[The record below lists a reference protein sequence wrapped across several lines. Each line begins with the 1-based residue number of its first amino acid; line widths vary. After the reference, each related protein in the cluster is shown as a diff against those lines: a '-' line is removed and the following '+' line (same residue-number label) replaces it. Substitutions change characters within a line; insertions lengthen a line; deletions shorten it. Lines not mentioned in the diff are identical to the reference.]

1 VPHGRTWI
9 ARLTPTA
16 GSSIDLLLSV
26 PVGLDVWERHADHLL
41 VAATDD
47 QLAELERR
55 KLAEVER
62 WSTREEFEARAGRR
76 HNDPAPPPRA
86 GGSG

>member
-1 VPHGRTWI
+1 MPPERTWI

-16 GSSIDLLLSV
+16 GSSIELLLSV
-26 PVGLDVWERHADHLL
+26 SVGLDVWERHPDSLV

-47 QLAELERR
+47 QLIELEQRR
-55 KLAEVER
+55 LVEVER

-76 HNDPAPPPRA
+76 HNGPAPPPTA
-86 GGSG
+86 GDSG

>member
-1 VPHGRTWI
+1 MRSERTWI
-9 ARLTPTA
+9 ARLTPTVS
-16 GSSIDLLLSV
+16 SSIELLLGA
-26 PVGLDVWERHADHLL
+26 PLGLDVWERHPDSLV

-55 KLAEVER
+55 RLAEVER
-62 WSTREEFEARAGRR
+62 WSTREEFEAGAQRWHDG
-76 HNDPAPPPRA
+76 HAPPPVP

>member
-1 VPHGRTWI
+1 MEPDRTWI
-9 ARLTPTA
+9 ARLTPTV

-26 PVGLDVWERHADHLL
+26 PIGLDVWERHPDSLV
-41 VAATDD
+41 VAATDE

-55 KLAEVER
+55 RLAEVDR
-62 WSTREEFEARAGRR
+62 WSTREEFEARAGRW
-76 HNDPAPPPRA
+76 HDGSESPPTA